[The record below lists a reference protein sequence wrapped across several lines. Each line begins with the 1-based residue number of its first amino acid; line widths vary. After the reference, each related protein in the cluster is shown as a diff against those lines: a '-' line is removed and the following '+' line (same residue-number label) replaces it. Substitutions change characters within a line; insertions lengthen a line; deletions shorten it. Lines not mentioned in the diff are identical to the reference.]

1 MQITLEAL
9 IGFGITILI
18 ALIGSFWMLL
28 SLLFKQFEQR
38 IEKQFEAIEADA
50 KEWSRIEKDF
60 LHFKAELPNQYV
72 RREDYI
78 RNQTIIESKLD
89 SLALKIENWQLKGV
103 AK

>member
-9 IGFGITILI
+9 IGFSITILI
-18 ALIGSFWMLL
+18 TLIGAYWGLL
-28 SLLFKQFEQR
+28 SLVFKQFEQR
-38 IEKQFEAIEADA
+38 IERQFQTIEDDA
-50 KEWSRIEKDF
+50 KEWSRIEKEF

-78 RNQTIIESKLD
+78 RSQTVIESKLD
-89 SLALKIENWQLKGV
+89 ALALKIENWQLKGV